1 MERDAAVAQGR
12 AVFERYRSGARSSRT
27 PATGCRTG
35 APATP
40 ATTRAT
46 PATALPGSGA
56 AEGTAQS
63 FLLRAVAS
71 TPAPTAA
78 HNEEAAH
85 RRELCDLLATQ
96 AALIDEASREARQLA
111 AALDGAEAA
120 RCDSLLR
127 LLAHQLSP
135 LGARLVP
142 QAKLVLAQLDS
153 AAQREREAARQ
164 AELAEASVLR
174 SDKKL
179 ELYRRQLIASASEHV
194 AAAAAG
200 QNGAHGAAVTD
211 EQGRYIPGADER
223 VERAHAERDEL
234 RHSLGAAL
242 TQMAAER
249 EAAERRAALA
259 EAALEADC
267 AQGTPNPIP
276 TPTPTP

>member
-1 MERDAAVAQGR
+1 MRGGLEPPVGSCTPSQTCKSAVAVSRQPVARMERDAAVAQGR

-46 PATALPGSGA
+46 PATALLPGSGA

-78 HNEEAAH
+78 HTEEAAH

-111 AALDGAEAA
+111 AVRLPCSLWLCSLGHAQAILRLHSSYTQAIPRLYSGQYSLYQALDGAEAA

-127 LLAHQLSP
+127 LLAQQLSP

-142 QAKLVLAQLDS
+142 QAKLVPAP
-153 AAQREREAARQ
+153 R
-164 AELAEASVLR
+164 
-174 SDKKL
+174 
-179 ELYRRQLIASASEHV
+179 
-194 AAAAAG
+194 
-200 QNGAHGAAVTD
+200 
-211 EQGRYIPGADER
+211 
-223 VERAHAERDEL
+223 
-234 RHSLGAAL
+234 
-242 TQMAAER
+242 
-249 EAAERRAALA
+249 
-259 EAALEADC
+259 
-267 AQGTPNPIP
+267 
-276 TPTPTP
+276 

>member
-111 AALDGAEAA
+111 AALDGTEAA

-127 LLAHQLSP
+127 LLAQQLSP

-153 AAQREREAARQ
+153 AAQRERDAARQ
-164 AELAEASVLR
+164 AELAEAL
-174 SDKKL
+174 
-179 ELYRRQLIASASEHV
+179 
-194 AAAAAG
+194 
-200 QNGAHGAAVTD
+200 
-211 EQGRYIPGADER
+211 
-223 VERAHAERDEL
+223 
-234 RHSLGAAL
+234 
-242 TQMAAER
+242 
-249 EAAERRAALA
+249 
-259 EAALEADC
+259 
-267 AQGTPNPIP
+267 
-276 TPTPTP
+276 TPTPTLTLSLTLTLTRRGRRSWLRRPCCARTRSSSSTAGRYVRVAALSTYLVLATCSYTYLPFFIGAHA